1 MGWHPLIGEW
11 SSAPKAIERKGKSV
25 ILTTYIFKAGAFHGF
40 DELHIN
46 EQGLH
51 LKAGNMWVKI
61 IGGEVT
67 HPKVIEHVAAPPA
80 PASTPITVKQ
90 RVVRED
96 ALEWAREKL
105 ASLIDSRALKKFDEG
120 WKVNNLIYDHLVN
133 IRRLLQKESD

>member
-11 SSAPKAIERKGKSV
+11 SSAPKAVEKKGKPV
-25 ILTTYIFKAGAFHGF
+25 VLTTYIFKAGAFHGF

-51 LKAGNMWVKI
+51 IKAGDMWVKI
-61 IGGEVT
+61 IGGKVT
-67 HPKVIEHVAAPPA
+67 HPKELRRAATPPGV
-80 PASTPITVKQ
+80 PTMPIMITH
-90 RVVRED
+90 RIVRQD
-96 ALEWAREKL
+96 VLEWTREKL